1 MTHSRSLSDIDHSTA
16 ANDPRPSASCSA
28 RKNPQR
34 IPANTPPVFPGLWPR
49 IWPHL
54 LRLVTN
60 GNVGQAPR
68 VVIFLPLAI
77 TIFTPAIAVLR
88 AEDAVRIQMQLTQ
101 MGQAPRQGQV
111 LEGSQMVRPSPKERD
126 AVNQMLT
133 TKPRPKTLKDAD
145 IKYLKDLLNKATWV
159 GFERRIV
166 HEMWT
171 EVSGKEWHDTEV
183 SQPPKNEKS
192 P

>member
-1 MTHSRSLSDIDHSTA
+1 MT
-16 ANDPRPSASCSA
+16 
-28 RKNPQR
+28 Q
-34 IPANTPPVFPGLWPR
+34 V
-49 IWPHL
+49 
-54 LRLVTN
+54 
-60 GNVGQAPR
+60 R
-68 VVIFLPLAI
+68 VVIFLLLAI
-77 TIFTPAIAVLR
+77 TILTPAIAVVS
-88 AEDAVRIQMQLTQ
+88 AEDAIRIQIQLTQ
-101 MGQAPRQGQV
+101 RSQAPRQGQV
-111 LEGSQMVRPSPKERD
+111 LEGSQIVRPSPRERD
-126 AVNQMLT
+126 AVSQLLT

-145 IKYLKDLLNKATWV
+145 MKYLKDLLDKPAWF

>member
-1 MTHSRSLSDIDHSTA
+1 MTH
-16 ANDPRPSASCSA
+16 
-28 RKNPQR
+28 
-34 IPANTPPVFPGLWPR
+34 V
-49 IWPHL
+49 
-54 LRLVTN
+54 
-60 GNVGQAPR
+60 R
-68 VVIFLPLAI
+68 VLIFLLLVI
-77 TIFTPAIAVLR
+77 TIFTPAIVVVS

-111 LEGSQMVRPSPKERD
+111 LEGSQIVQPSPRERA
-126 AVNQMLT
+126 AVSQLLT

-145 IKYLKDLLNKATWV
+145 IKYLKDLLNKAAWF

-171 EVSGKEWHDTEV
+171 EVSGTEWQDTAV
-183 SQPPKNEKS
+183 SQPPKNEKT

>member
-1 MTHSRSLSDIDHSTA
+1 MR
-16 ANDPRPSASCSA
+16 
-28 RKNPQR
+28 Q
-34 IPANTPPVFPGLWPR
+34 G
-49 IWPHL
+49 
-54 LRLVTN
+54 
-60 GNVGQAPR
+60 R
-68 VVIFLPLAI
+68 VVIFLFVAI
-77 TIFTPAIAVLR
+77 TILTPAIAVVS
-88 AEDAVRIQMQLTQ
+88 AENVERNQMQMAQ
-101 MGQAPRQGQV
+101 IGRAPRQGQV
-111 LEGSQMVRPSPKERD
+111 PEGSQIVRPSPRERD
-126 AVNQMLT
+126 AVSQLLT

-145 IKYLKDLLNKATWV
+145 MKYLKNLLDKPAWF